1 MYFVLQFNR
10 IVNYGVIEMNPRD
23 FENLVNADLID
34 EIELFRPVS
43 LDGEILGDWQIDVRI
58 KTGRTQQLQ
67 TARGGL
73 KTFSN
78 LDTAFNFVRNRG
90 WKLNISLSGG

>member
-1 MYFVLQFNR
+1 
-10 IVNYGVIEMNPRD
+10 MNPRD
-23 FENLVNADLID
+23 FENLVSADLID

-43 LDGEILGDWQIDVRI
+43 INGEILGDWQVDIRI
-58 KTGRTQQLQ
+58 KTRRIQLQ

-78 LDTAFNFVRNRG
+78 LDTALNFVRNRG
-90 WKLNISLSGG
+90 WKLSVILNGG